1 MKKVLIAN
9 RGEIAVRIIR
19 ACKDLGLQT
28 VAIHSTADAD
38 SLHVLLADESLCIGS
53 APATDSYINIPRI
66 LSAIELSGADAVH
79 PGYGFLSENAEF
91 ARSCEKLGIVFIGP
105 SSDAIDKLG
114 NKVEAKRIATLAKA
128 PVVPGRIHAL
138 FDPIEAL
145 AEAKEIGFPV
155 VLKARSGGGGRG
167 IHILFEEGPFIER
180 FYQAQQEAE
189 KAFGDHALYIEK
201 FIQNPRHIEIQIL
214 ADHYGNVIHLFE
226 RDCTTQRRRQKLI
239 EEAPSPVLTPQ
250 EREYVTSAAVRLCK
264 KAGYNSVGTVEFLFD
279 QNRTFYFMEVNTRIQ
294 VEHCVTEELTGV
306 DLIKEQIKIARKE
319 KLSIHQE
326 DVQMR
331 GAVMEFRINAE
342 DPFNGFVP
350 CPGKIDLFQPPM
362 GPNIRMDTH
371 SFQGYSIPPYYDSMI
386 AKLIVKGKNMEEV
399 IKISKRALGEF
410 FVAPTKTTIPF
421 HQMMLDHEGF
431 LQNKLTINSIDTMIE
446 QGLLERL
453 NLVEV

>member
-1 MKKVLIAN
+1 M
-9 RGEIAVRIIR
+9 
-19 ACKDLGLQT
+19 
-28 VAIHSTADAD
+28 
-38 SLHVLLADESLCIGS
+38 
-53 APATDSYINIPRI
+53 
-66 LSAIELSGADAVH
+66 
-79 PGYGFLSENAEF
+79 
-91 ARSCEKLGIVFIGP
+91 
-105 SSDAIDKLG
+105 
-114 NKVEAKRIATLAKA
+114 
-128 PVVPGRIHAL
+128 
-138 FDPIEAL
+138 
-145 AEAKEIGFPV
+145 
-155 VLKARSGGGGRG
+155 
-167 IHILFEEGPFIER
+167 
-180 FYQAQQEAE
+180 
-189 KAFGDHALYIEK
+189 
-201 FIQNPRHIEIQIL
+201 
-214 ADHYGNVIHLFE
+214 IHLFE